1 MRTRLSWRGVP
12 AVLLLVAFAVGGTA
26 HEVFATSAVSESP
39 NYQMTESTF
48 GSSSADEACS
58 GEYCAKA
65 TIGDMAVGQGAS
77 ANTAA
82 NFGTLTPDEPT
93 LEVIVE
99 SGESNLGTLETNKT
113 ATKTMG
119 IKVRS
124 YLSNGYQLQIVG
136 EPPKYGGHTLN
147 APAVPTASQPG
158 TEQFG
163 INLAA
168 NSTPNIGAS
177 PVQVPSA
184 QISFG
189 EAEPSYRTPNL
200 FKFNSGDVVA
210 SSTKE
215 SGRTDYTVSMIINVS
230 NKTPAGHFSGDFSA
244 VVIPIF

>member
-1 MRTRLSWRGVP
+1 M
-12 AVLLLVAFAVGGTA
+12 LLLVAFAMGGTA
-26 HEVFATSAVSESP
+26 HEVLATAAVSESP

-48 GSSSADEACS
+48 GSSAADEACS

-65 TIGDMAVGQGAS
+65 TIGDMAVGQSAS
-77 ANTAA
+77 TNSAA

-99 SGESNLGTLETNKT
+99 PGESNLGILETNKT

-136 EPPKYGGHTLN
+136 DPPRYGNHTLN
-147 APAVPTASQPG
+147 TSAVPTASQPG

-184 QISFG
+184 QLSFG
-189 EAEPSYRTPNL
+189 EAESAYRTPNL

-210 SSTKE
+210 SSTRE

-230 NKTPAGHFSGDFSA
+230 NSTPAGRFSGDFSA